1 MKEIILVIMDGKNI
15 ILALDGDAW
24 KDSVRLYHELNG
36 GRLYDSIKVI
46 KMPEDRDIAD
56 LRGDIEEYHYE
67 IR

>member
-1 MKEIILVIMDGKNI
+1 MSWRDKSIKQFGL
-15 ILALDGDAW
+15 LDLPDAW

-36 GRLYDSIKVI
+36 GRLYGSIKVI